1 MLFDWEDGVVS
12 VALLMLFWYK
22 SVLNYDVEK

>member
-12 VALLMLFWYK
+12 VALLMLLWYK